1 MTAVGTARTVIVAPR
16 SVRAGARAALTVAPP
31 VLVVLGY
38 ELFARSAASPYFPT
52 VAQIAEA
59 FVQTWGGEGFGKHV
73 VPTLSNYA
81 LGWTTGLLLGVVVG
95 VLVGRVRTIDRLLRP
110 IVAFALTLPG
120 VALLP
125 VFLMVFGVNSSMQR
139 ALIATSVFFLTVVNT
154 SAGVRATE
162 HTLHDMADVYRIGG
176 PRRLFLL
183 TLPGA
188 APHIIAAARVSLS
201 LALLVAIVS
210 EMVGASRGIGAV
222 TLLAQQEFVYT
233 RMWAGIV
240 LLSLLGICVNLLFA
254 LFERTVPVRLGLLA
268 PTTQAGRAS

>member
-1 MTAVGTARTVIVAPR
+1 MTAVNAAGPVVSAPA
-16 SVRAGARAALTVAPP
+16 SANVWIRAALTLGPP
-31 VLVVLGY
+31 LLIVGGY
-38 ELFARSAASPYFPT
+38 EAFARSTASPYFPT
-52 VAQIAEA
+52 VAQIGDA
-59 FVQTWGGEGFGKHV
+59 FVKTWAGDGFTKHV

-81 LGWTTGLLLGVVVG
+81 LGWSTGLLLGIVVG
-95 VLVGRVRTIDRLLRP
+95 VLVGRVEAIDRLLRP

-125 VFLMVFGVNSSMQR
+125 VFLMVFGVNASMQR
-139 ALIATSVFFLTVVNT
+139 ALIATTVFFLVVVNT
-154 SAGVRATE
+154 AAGVRATE
-162 HTLHDMADVYRIGG
+162 TTLHDMADVYRVRGA
-176 PRRLFLL
+176 RRLFLL

-240 LLSLLGICVNLLFA
+240 LLSLLGIGVNLLFA

-268 PTTQAGRAS
+268 PTATPRSTS